1 MTTPGRGTP
10 EPSEALSDPLE
21 LALGFLEYLRS
32 TVLRKIAGM
41 NEADL
46 RSSRLPS
53 GWAPL
58 ELVQH
63 LVYMERRWIQWGFAG
78 EEVPDP
84 WWDDDPAK
92 GRWQVPADERT
103 ADVIARLEAVGQ
115 RTRVLVDGTQ
125 LTDRARTGGRFAEG
139 ASVPTLG
146 WILFHLLQEY
156 ARHVGQLDIVRELT
170 DGEVGE

>member
-1 MTTPGRGTP
+1 VTAQGPATP
-10 EPSEALSDPLE
+10 EPSEALSDPRE
-21 LALGFLEYLRS
+21 LSLGFLDYLRS
-32 TVLRKIAGM
+32 TALRKIAGM
-41 NEADL
+41 DEADL

-63 LVYMERRWIQWGFAG
+63 LAYMERRWIEWGFAG
-78 EEVPDP
+78 EEVADP
-84 WWDDDPAK
+84 WGDDDPAR
-92 GRWQVPADERT
+92 GRWQVPSQERT
-103 ADVIARLEAVGQ
+103 ADVVARLEAVGQ
-115 RTRVLVDGTQ
+115 RTRTLVAGAQ

-139 ASVPTLG
+139 SVAPTLG